1 MATGV
6 ECREANDT
14 LSIGEGKLIMRW
26 TLEVNGMT
34 MTVINVVFLTGCAML
49 RDLVYWGR
57 ERNRERDRERS
68 KEGESS

>member
-34 MTVINVVFLTGCAML
+34 MTVINGAFLTAASAVGCALMFL
-49 RDLVYWGR
+49 GFMTSMATLLTRR
-57 ERNRERDRERS
+57 
-68 KEGESS
+68 

>member
-1 MATGV
+1 
-6 ECREANDT
+6 
-14 LSIGEGKLIMRW
+14 
-26 TLEVNGMT
+26 